1 MWADRLAARTPM
13 QGVYLCG
20 ACTHPGGS
28 VIGINGRNA
37 AMAVLADSERNS
49 FYRRTRLCYAA
60 PYMLP
65 APALKRGIGFR
76 DLALFY
82 VVSGLSV
89 RWTAT
94 AAAAGPSIL
103 VIWVAAL
110 ICFFIPL
117 AACVMELSSRHPD
130 EGGIYVW
137 TREAFGGF
145 SGFIAAWTY
154 WMSNLPYFPGV
165 LYFGAASALFA
176 FGPRAQA
183 LASSRT
189 YYMVFSVAWLA
200 IITLLNI
207 RGVDAGKWLNNVSA
221 LGSLLP
227 LAVMILLCATYAR
240 FGAATHFT
248 FQQPRSALSLDNA
261 IFWSSVFFAFGG
273 VESGSAMGDEIH
285 NPRRVIP
292 WAILMGGSVLAI
304 GYIAGT
310 GALLVALPSS
320 AVAGPDGF
328 VNGIR
333 LMSARLG
340 IAGLLAPVALFVALN
355 AVGGAAAYLSSTS
368 RLPFVAGIHRCL
380 PPVFGRIH
388 PRYRTPW
395 VAIGIYGLAGM
406 GVTLI
411 GQAGTSV
418 RGAYEVLVSMGIL
431 SYFVPYLFLF
441 GAMIRLQNRP
451 AGSEVRR
458 VPGGRP
464 VAIALASVGLA
475 STTMTIVLS
484 AIPAADES
492 NKPLAVAKV
501 VGGTALL
508 IGAGV
513 AVYLFS
519 SWKARRASP

>member
-1 MWADRLAARTPM
+1 MP
-13 QGVYLCG
+13 
-20 ACTHPGGS
+20 
-28 VIGINGRNA
+28 
-37 AMAVLADSERNS
+37 
-49 FYRRTRLCYAA
+49 
-60 PYMLP
+60 P
-65 APALKRGIGFR
+65 APALKRGIRFR

-82 VVSGLSV
+82 VVSGMSV
-89 RWTAT
+89 RWTAM

-103 VIWVAAL
+103 VVWVAAL
-110 ICFFIPL
+110 TCFFIPL
-117 AACVMELSSRHPD
+117 AASVMELSSRHPD

-176 FGPRAQA
+176 FGPHAQA
-183 LASSRT
+183 LAASPT
-189 YYMVFSVAWLA
+189 YYVAFSVGWLA

-227 LAVMILLCATYAR
+227 LAVLILLAAATYAR

-248 FQQPRSALSLDNA
+248 PSSLIPHFTLNNA

-273 VESGSAMGDEIH
+273 VEAGSAMGDEIQ

-292 WAILMGGSVLAI
+292 LAILVGGSVLAI

-310 GALLVALPSS
+310 GALLVALPST
-320 AVAGPDGF
+320 AVGGPDGL

-333 LMSARLG
+333 LMSTRLG
-340 IAGLLAPVALFVALN
+340 IAALLAPVALFVALN

-368 RLPFVAGIHRCL
+368 RLPFVAGIHHCL
-380 PPVFGRIH
+380 PTAFGRIH

-406 GVTLI
+406 GVTLL

-418 RGAYEVLVSMGIL
+418 RGAYEVLVSMGII

-441 GAMIRLQNRP
+441 GAMIRLQSTP
-451 AGSEVRR
+451 AGPEVRR

-475 STTMTIVLS
+475 STAMTIVLS
-484 AIPAADES
+484 AIPAADEP
-492 NKPLAVAKV
+492 NKPLAIAKV
-501 VGGTALL
+501 VGGTAVL

-513 AVYLFS
+513 AVFLFS
-519 SWKARRASP
+519 SWKTRRMARGERIG

>member
-1 MWADRLAARTPM
+1 MP
-13 QGVYLCG
+13 V
-20 ACTHPGGS
+20 
-28 VIGINGRNA
+28 
-37 AMAVLADSERNS
+37 
-49 FYRRTRLCYAA
+49 
-60 PYMLP
+60 
-65 APALKRGIGFR
+65 APALKRGIRFR

-82 VVSGLSV
+82 VVSGMSV
-89 RWTAT
+89 RWTAM

-103 VIWVAAL
+103 IVWVAAL
-110 ICFFIPL
+110 TCFFIPL
-117 AACVMELSSRHPD
+117 AASVMELSSRHPD

-176 FGPRAQA
+176 FGPHAQA
-183 LASSRT
+183 LAASPA
-189 YYMVFSVAWLA
+189 YYVAFSIAWLA

-207 RGVDAGKWLNNVSA
+207 RGVDAGKWLNNISA

-227 LAVMILLCATYAR
+227 LAVLIVLAAATYAR
-240 FGAATHFT
+240 FGASTHITLDSLIPHFT
-248 FQQPRSALSLDNA
+248 LNNA

-273 VESGSAMGDEIH
+273 VEAGSAMGDEIQ

-292 WAILMGGSVLAI
+292 WAILVGGSILAV

-310 GALLVALPSS
+310 GALLIGLPSA
-320 AVAGPDGF
+320 AVGGPDGL

-340 IAGLLAPVALFVALN
+340 IEGMLAPVALFVALN

-368 RLPFVAGIHRCL
+368 RLPFVAGIHHCL
-380 PPVFGRIH
+380 PTAFGRIH

-395 VAIGIYGLAGM
+395 VAIGVYGLAGM
-406 GVTLI
+406 AVTLL

-418 RGAYEVLVSMGIL
+418 RGAYEVLVSMGIIA
-431 SYFVPYLFLF
+431 YFLPYLFLF
-441 GAMIRLQNRP
+441 GAMIRLQNTP
-451 AGSEVRR
+451 AGPEVRR
-458 VPGGRP
+458 VPGGKP
-464 VAIALASVGLA
+464 VAISLASVGLA
-475 STTMTIVLS
+475 STAMTIVLS
-484 AIPAADES
+484 TIPAADEP

-501 VGGTALL
+501 VGGTVVL

-513 AVYLFS
+513 AVFLVS
-519 SWKARRASP
+519 LWKNRRIGTVV